1 MQQKIENIKSNW
13 DKLDFNKKVYVGGAV
28 AVAIGLSAFGV
39 TQLTQPQYRTMMTEL
54 TPQTVESIIPVL
66 EAEQIPF
73 KLSNNG
79 EILLVDNSYHEQ
91 ANIAIARSGLKTSTV
106 SGYDHLNN
114 TGSPYQT
121 KSSEEQLSRRVLEE
135 NIAMAIQGIESVQ
148 SAQVRLAM
156 SRNSQFLRDVEPSTA
171 SIVVEVKKGDQ
182 LTKGNIE
189 AITRIAANSVPHLAV
204 EDIVVV
210 DNTGKLLSGSGGGI
224 GENADTANEHKSK
237 IENDL
242 KFKILS
248 IVGPIFGA
256 DNVRISVDAEIDYS
270 QQERTEER
278 PLETTVILSQQK
290 DMTFDQSLAGGQGV
304 PGALSNQPPGH
315 AGFEDKSAGVSQ
327 AEQEQGIKH
336 KKVIT
341 NYSVGKS
348 ITHTIMPVGKVTG
361 LSVAVLVD
369 SASIAEG
376 TDLKAL
382 ELLVASG
389 AGLNIDNGDSLVL
402 QAQAFK
408 AQDEAVEEELSIIEN
423 PFFWAAMEY
432 IKRALGFLIVYL
444 LIFRPMFKLL
454 SGALTGNKEGVKTD
468 ESANSSTESS
478 LEEDG
483 TNARPQTVEVDPY
496 QREMEAA
503 HYILEHHVES
513 AQKVAGLWAN
523 EENIEGLGKADKSET
538 DSPEQN
544 TEANEKQ

>member
-1 MQQKIENIKSNW
+1 MQQKIENIRSNW
-13 DKLDFNKKVYVGGAV
+13 SKLDFNKKVYVGGAV
-28 AVAIGLSAFGV
+28 AVAIGLSSFGV
-39 TQLTQPQYRTMMTEL
+39 TQLTQPQYRTMMTDL

-91 ANIAIARSGLKTSTV
+91 ANIAIARSGLKSSTV

-121 KSSEEQLSRRVLEE
+121 KSAEEQLSRRVLEE

-171 SIVVEVKKGDQ
+171 SIVVEVKKGAQ
-182 LTKGNIE
+182 LTKGSIE
-189 AITRIAANSVPHLAV
+189 AITRIAANSVPNLAV

-224 GENADTANEHKSK
+224 GENADTANEHKTKVES
-237 IENDL
+237 DL

-248 IVGPIFGA
+248 IIGPIFGA

-290 DMTFDQSLAGGQGV
+290 DMTFDQSLSGGQGV

-315 AGFEDKSAGVSQ
+315 AGFEENSAGATQ
-327 AEQEQGIKH
+327 AEQDQGIKH

-369 SASIAEG
+369 SASISEG

-382 ELLVASG
+382 ELLVASS
-389 AGLNIDNGDSLVL
+389 AGLNTENGDSLVL

-408 AQDEAVEEELSIIEN
+408 AQVETTENETSFFDSPLFWTAIE
-423 PFFWAAMEY
+423 Y
-432 IKRALGFLIVYL
+432 LKRAFGFLIVYL
-444 LIFRPMFKLL
+444 LIFRPMFNLL
-454 SGALTGNKEGVKTD
+454 SSALTGSKEGENNE
-468 ESANSSTESS
+468 ESNNNSTESIV
-478 LEEDG
+478 ENTG
-483 TNARPQTVEVDPY
+483 TNVRSQEIEVDPY

-503 HYILEHHVES
+503 NYILDHHVDS
-513 AQKVAGLWAN
+513 AQKVAELWAN
-523 EENIEGLGKADKSET
+523 GENIEGLGTAEDREN

-544 TEANEKQ
+544 TEGNEKK